1 MADFDELVTEA
12 MDAPF
17 SGWDFSWL
25 DGRSRSEPLP
35 WDYSVRV
42 AALACTARTML
53 DMGTGGG
60 DALYRFRPGQTGP
73 PRPRHGRPTCRWP
86 DGGCCRSASP

>member
-60 DALYRFRPGQTGP
+60 EVLSRLPARANRTVATEAWP
-73 PRPRHGRPTCRWP
+73 PNVPMAGRRLLPLGTP
-86 DGGCCRSASP
+86 

>member
-42 AALACTARTML
+42 AALACTARTLGVTAMSRNPYGMAIL
-53 DMGTGGG
+53 LRAWEGGLTTGK
-60 DALYRFRPGQTGP
+60 
-73 PRPRHGRPTCRWP
+73 
-86 DGGCCRSASP
+86 